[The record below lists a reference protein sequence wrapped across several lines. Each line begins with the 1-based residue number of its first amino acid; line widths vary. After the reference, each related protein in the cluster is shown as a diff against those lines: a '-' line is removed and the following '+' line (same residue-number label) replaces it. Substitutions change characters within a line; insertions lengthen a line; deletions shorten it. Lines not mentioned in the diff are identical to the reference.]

1 MHIHESVLIAFAGA
15 VMIPSISAAQARRA
29 PATQGDTEVTVAI
42 ALRVD
47 GQLYQF
53 DGNASCEHA
62 PMAAIYG
69 VVAEMWTV
77 QQSEE
82 ERSIALTM
90 WRPKNAQ
97 GNWLSLSVRGGG
109 KSYTVST
116 VQAPG
121 ATVQGSGKVTLA
133 PSGAGGTFTIEA
145 TAATGAV
152 IAGTI
157 KCSAFTPAIAE
168 GGD

>member
-1 MHIHESVLIAFAGA
+1 MHIHKSVLIAFAGA
-15 VMIPSISAAQARRA
+15 VMIPSISAAQA
-29 PATQGDTEVTVAI
+29 DTTVAVAI

-47 GQLYQF
+47 GQPYQF
-53 DGNASCEHA
+53 DGNASCQHA

-77 QQSEE
+77 QQSEGQ
-82 ERSIALTM
+82 RSIALTM

-97 GNWLSLSVRGGG
+97 GDWLSLSVSGGD

-116 VQAPG
+116 VKAPG

-145 TAATGAV
+145 TAATGGA

-157 KCSAFTPAIAE
+157 KCGAFTPAIAE
-168 GGD
+168 GGN

>member
-1 MHIHESVLIAFAGA
+1 MRIHKSVLIAFAGA
-15 VMIPSISAAQARRA
+15 VMIPSISAAQVRRA
-29 PATQGDTEVTVAI
+29 PATPADTKVAVAI

-47 GQLYQF
+47 GQPYQF
-53 DGNASCEHA
+53 DGNASCEHES
-62 PMAAIYG
+62 MASIYG
-69 VVAEMWTV
+69 VAAEMWIV
-77 QQSEE
+77 QQSEGQ
-82 ERSIALTM
+82 RSIALTM

-97 GNWLSLSVRGGG
+97 GNWLSLGVSGGG

-116 VQAPG
+116 VTAPG

-157 KCSAFTPAIAE
+157 KCSAFTPVIAE
-168 GGD
+168 GGN

>member
-1 MHIHESVLIAFAGA
+1 MHIHKSVLIAFAGA

-29 PATQGDTEVTVAI
+29 PATQADTEVTVAI

-47 GQLYQF
+47 GQPYQF

-97 GNWLSLSVRGGG
+97 GNWLSLSVSGGG
-109 KSYTVST
+109 KSYRVST

>member
-1 MHIHESVLIAFAGA
+1 MDYKEIRMRIHESVFIAFAGA
-15 VMIPSISAAQARRA
+15 VMIPSISAAQADPQVA
-29 PATQGDTEVTVAI
+29 VAI

-47 GQLYQF
+47 GQPYQF
-53 DGNASCEHA
+53 DGNASCQHE
-62 PMAAIYG
+62 PMASIYG
-69 VVAEMWTV
+69 VAAEMWTV
-77 QQSEE
+77 QQSGGQ
-82 ERSIALTM
+82 RSIALTM
-90 WRPKNAQ
+90 WRPKNGQ
-97 GNWLSLSVRGGG
+97 GNWLSLGVSGGG

-116 VQAPG
+116 VNAPG

-145 TAATGAV
+145 TAATGAA
-152 IAGTI
+152 IAGTV

>member
-1 MHIHESVLIAFAGA
+1 MHIHQSVLIAFAGA

-29 PATQGDTEVTVAI
+29 PATQADAAVAVAI

-47 GQLYQF
+47 GQPYQF
-53 DGNASCEHA
+53 DGNASCQHE
-62 PMAAIYG
+62 PMASIYG
-69 VVAEMWTV
+69 VAAEMWTV
-77 QQSEE
+77 QQSGEQ
-82 ERSIALTM
+82 RSIALTM
-90 WRPKNAQ
+90 WRPKNGQ
-97 GNWLSLSVRGGG
+97 GNWLSLGVSGGG

-116 VQAPG
+116 VNAPG

-145 TAATGAV
+145 TAATGAA
-152 IAGTI
+152 IAGTV
-157 KCSAFTPAIAE
+157 KCSAFTPVIAE

>member
-1 MHIHESVLIAFAGA
+1 MHIHKSLLIAFAGA

-29 PATQGDTEVTVAI
+29 PATQADTKVAVAI
-42 ALRVD
+42 VLRVD
-47 GQLYQF
+47 GRPYQF
-53 DGNASCEHA
+53 DGNASCQHA

-77 QQSEE
+77 QQSEGQ
-82 ERSIALTM
+82 RSIALTM

-116 VQAPG
+116 VNAPG

-133 PSGAGGTFTIEA
+133 ASGAGGTFTIEA
-145 TAATGAV
+145 TAVTGAA

-168 GGD
+168 GGN

>member
-1 MHIHESVLIAFAGA
+1 MHICKSVLIAFAGA
-15 VMIPSISAAQARRA
+15 VMIPSISTAKAPGA
-29 PATQGDTEVTVAI
+29 PATETDTKVPVAI

-47 GQLYQF
+47 GQPYQF
-53 DGNASCEHA
+53 DGKASCQHA
-62 PMAAIYG
+62 PTAAIYG
-69 VVAEMWTV
+69 VAAEMWTV
-77 QQSEE
+77 QQSEGQ
-82 ERSIALTM
+82 RSVALTM

-97 GNWLSLSVRGGG
+97 SNWLSLSVSGGG

-116 VQAPG
+116 VKAPG

-145 TAATGAV
+145 TAATGAA